1 MIGWILLCDRFV
13 SLGSTFVPKRLVAA
27 ADRIALALP
36 LGGFRAGRKWSSVSA
51 DYSKLRSAGV
61 GSRLARVTKT
71 APLTDDHSSS
81 ARL

>member
-1 MIGWILLCDRFV
+1 VIGWILLCDRFV

-27 ADRIALALP
+27 ADRIVLALP
-36 LGGFRAGRKWSSVSA
+36 LGRFTASRKWSVSA
-51 DYSKLRSAGV
+51 DYSKLRSAGA